1 MSKAPTTLIKFSKD
15 RLLYL
20 YALALFLSAALL
32 FMVQPMLAR
41 MILPFFGGSP
51 AVWNTSLF
59 FFQTVLLLGY
69 LYAHFAGRWLG
80 IKRHMIVH
88 IALIAAA
95 LYFLPVTIPA
105 GLLARPELSPVHQV
119 LLVLLMSVGFPFFVL
134 SANAPLLQKWF
145 SATNHAAAHD
155 PYFLYVASNAGSFL
169 GLLAYPFWL
178 EPRLSLSEQA
188 SFWLYVYVGFFVVVL
203 LCGLTLLRA
212 AMTRA
217 DSSACLMRPAPMLQA
232 RPD

>member
-1 MSKAPTTLIKFSKD
+1 
-15 RLLYL
+15 
-20 YALALFLSAALL
+20 
-32 FMVQPMLAR
+32 MVQPMLAR

-105 GLLARPELSPVHQV
+105 GLLARPDLSPVHQV

-155 PYFLYVASNAGSFL
+155 PYFSLRREQCGQLPRAA
-169 GLLAYPFWL
+169 
-178 EPRLSLSEQA
+178 RLSVL
-188 SFWLYVYVGFFVVVL
+188 VGAAAEPKRAGLVL
-203 LCGLTLLRA
+203 ALRLCRVFRRRA
-212 AMTRA
+212 ALRLN
-217 DSSACLMRPAPMLQA
+217 SAQGGHDA
-232 RPD
+232 RGFIRGA